1 MVRLSFREGKPAG
14 VPPGTLVHTGE
25 RHTDTVT
32 IRLMDY
38 SNERCDE
45 RVFKSIEEVF
55 PFLDRETVT
64 WLDIIGLHQVDII
77 EKLGNHLNIHPLV
90 QEDVLHTEQRPKVE
104 EYEGYLFLVLR
115 ALTPIELTD
124 GQLVASEQLSLILG
138 PNFVITFQESEGDP
152 FGTVRERLR
161 TGKGRIRR
169 MGADYLCYALLDA
182 VVDYYFTALEGI
194 GDYIEDLEGTI
205 LRSKSEEALEDIHE
219 LKREMLFLRK
229 ALWPLRE
236 MMSNLQRLESDL
248 INVSTQTFLR
258 DVYDHTVQVLET
270 VETLRDLSAG
280 LLEIYLSSLS
290 NRMNEVMK
298 VLTIIATIF
307 IPLTFIAGVYGM
319 NFQFMPELGLKWGYF
334 GALGVMLVVGLSLLA
349 FFRKK
354 RWL

>member
-1 MVRLSFREGKPAG
+1 MVHLSFRERKPAG

-25 RHTDTVT
+25 RHAETIT

-38 SNERCDE
+38 STESCDE
-45 RVFKSIEEVF
+45 RLFKTIEEAF
-55 PFLDRETVT
+55 PYLDRETVT
-64 WLDIIGLHQVDII
+64 WLDIVGLHQVDII

-90 QEDVLHTEQRPKVE
+90 QEDILHTEQRPKVE
-104 EYEGYLFLVLR
+104 DYEEYIFIVLR
-115 ALTPIELTD
+115 ALTPIELTN

-161 TGKGRIRR
+161 TGKGRVRR

-182 VVDYYFTALEGI
+182 VVDYYFSALESI
-194 GDYIEDLEGTI
+194 GDYIEELEDTVLI
-205 LRSKSEEALEDIHE
+205 AKSEEALEDIHE
-219 LKREMLFLRK
+219 LKREMLFLRR

-236 MMSNLQRLESDL
+236 MMSNLQRLESEL
-248 INVSTQTFLR
+248 ITLTTRTFLR

-307 IPLTFIAGVYGM
+307 IPLTFIAGIYGM
-319 NFQFMPELGLKWGYF
+319 NFQYMPELTWRGGYF
-334 GALGVMLVVGLSLLA
+334 LALGIMLIVGVALLL
-349 FFRKK
+349 FFRRKH
-354 RWL
+354 WI